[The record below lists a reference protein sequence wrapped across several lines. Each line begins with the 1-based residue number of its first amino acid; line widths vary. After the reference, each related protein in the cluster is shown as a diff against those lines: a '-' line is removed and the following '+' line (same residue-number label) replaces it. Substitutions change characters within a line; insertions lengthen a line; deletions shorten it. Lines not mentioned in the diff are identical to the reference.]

1 MKKTG
6 ELIHSKLKETDIG
19 DLSLGAEE
27 KEKLDILEQIEKS
40 KSFSLIKLLKENPE
54 VIISELNKVLSWLSI
69 VDNWFVALT
78 QIEASD
84 GAILVRFTISPPK
97 DKKLSVVVDE
107 TDESKKILL
116 EDKVS
121 AT

>member
-1 MKKTG
+1 
-6 ELIHSKLKETDIG
+6 
-19 DLSLGAEE
+19 
-27 KEKLDILEQIEKS
+27 
-40 KSFSLIKLLKENPE
+40 